1 MLSPTDT
8 GRYSNIPAP
17 RGTTQTH
24 KHTHTQKLEIVRKN
38 YMVGMKIV
46 KNNILEENAIFR
58 DLRSVVT
65 QAKFNELRTFY
76 IILTV
81 KLLDIKCDSA

>member
-1 MLSPTDT
+1 
-8 GRYSNIPAP
+8 
-17 RGTTQTH
+17 
-24 KHTHTQKLEIVRKN
+24 
-38 YMVGMKIV
+38 MVGMKIV

-81 KLLDIKCDSA
+81 KLLDFKCDSA